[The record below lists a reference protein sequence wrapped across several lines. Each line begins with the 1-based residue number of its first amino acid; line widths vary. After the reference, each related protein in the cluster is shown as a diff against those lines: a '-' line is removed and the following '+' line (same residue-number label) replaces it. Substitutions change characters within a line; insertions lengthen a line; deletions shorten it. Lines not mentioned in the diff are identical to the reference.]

1 MEANN
6 IFIFQNIQH
15 EEEDL
20 EKLKLESQHKIRRVE
35 HLVSKILSNL
45 HNYEIKINEKR
56 SQANGLEDMM
66 SSFDRRN
73 EEEAKG
79 SPAKNKKKVAMHDSA
94 KKEEVPPATIK
105 DLLRTILRI
114 YKTINK
120 RGSEMDEGLALL
132 QDPLHLLREIES
144 SVTHMFEEKGFI
156 EELATKNTDV
166 SKRLAEAERVV
177 DRDRKQIRY

>member
-1 MEANN
+1 M
-6 IFIFQNIQH
+6 
-15 EEEDL
+15 
-20 EKLKLESQHKIRRVE
+20 EKLKLESHHKIRHAE

-45 HNYEIKINEKR
+45 HEYEMKINEKQ
-56 SQANGLEDMM
+56 SQANGIEDMM

-79 SPAKNKKKVAMHDSA
+79 APAKKKKKVAMHDTA
-94 KKEEVPPATIK
+94 KKEEVPPATMK
-105 DLLRTILRI
+105 DLLRTILKI

-132 QDPLHLLREIES
+132 QDPVHLLREIES

-156 EELATKNTDV
+156 EELATKSYDM

-177 DRDRKQIRY
+177 YRDRNLIRY